1 MLVLQLLRR
10 VIWALGGI
18 QVYALVGAAGTGK
31 SFRAQLVAQKHGIDL
46 IVDDGLLIR
55 GQQIIAGRSAKSEKA
70 FLAAI
75 RTAMFHDREHMMSV
89 RQALARERFRRIL
102 VIGTSV
108 EMVLKITRRLGLRRP
123 QRIIRIE
130 DIANAGEISEA
141 ARAREVGGRH
151 TIPVPTVEVGR
162 SHSRIIVDAVHVA
175 LTGRLGIGRP
185 RRGFEK
191 TIVRPQYAG
200 GGKVSISRTAVRQ
213 MVQHCVAEYDATVLV
228 RKITVST
235 DRDGMGIELLV
246 AIPYGTQIAGNLHE
260 LRSYIKGNIERFTGV
275 FLRHVSITVAQI
287 T

>member
-1 MLVLQLLRR
+1 MMLVLEYLNRLL
-10 VIWALGGI
+10 WALGGI
-18 QVYALVGAAGTGK
+18 QVFALVGAAGTGK

-123 QRIIRIE
+123 QHFIRIE
-130 DIANAGEISEA
+130 DIANAGEITAA
-141 ARAREVGGRH
+141 ARAREVGGKH
-151 TIPVPTVEVGR
+151 TIPVPSVEVGR
-162 SHSRIIVDAVHVA
+162 SHPRIIVDAVHVA
-175 LTGRLGIGRP
+175 MTGRLGRP

-191 TIVRPQYAG
+191 TIVRPEYSG

-213 MVQHCVAEYDATVLV
+213 MVQHCVAEYDPRVMV
-228 RKITVST
+228 RRITVSPGP
-235 DRDGMGIELLV
+235 DGMGIELVV
-246 AIPYGTQIAGNLHE
+246 ALPYGTPIAGNLHE